1 MNIEELKLWIIDRIQ
16 KTDDEQLLSQVAL
29 LLDGHEIVSLENTVD
44 MMREPMTEYGNSAV
58 SEVYELNNEEEAAVL
73 EAREQ
78 YAQGR
83 VLSDEQVREKNARW
97 LRN

>member
-1 MNIEELKLWIIDRIQ
+1 MKTEELKLWIIDRIL
-16 KTDDEQLLSQVAL
+16 KTDDGQLLSQVAL
-29 LLDGHEIVSLENTVD
+29 LLDRHEIVSLENSVD
-44 MMREPMTEYGNSAV
+44 MMREPMAEYGSSAV

>member
-1 MNIEELKLWIIDRIQ
+1 MKTEELKLWIIDRIL
-16 KTDDEQLLSQVAL
+16 KTDDGQLLSQVAL
-29 LLDGHEIVSLENTVD
+29 LLDRHEIVSLENSVD
-44 MMREPMTEYGNSAV
+44 MMREPMAEYWSSAV

>member
-1 MNIEELKLWIIDRIQ
+1 MNIKKLKLWVIDRIL
-16 KTDDEQLLSQVAL
+16 KTEDGQLLSQVAM
-29 LLDGHEIVSLENTVD
+29 LLDERKTTSVEKSLD
-44 MMREPMTEYGNSAV
+44 MIREPMAVYGSSAV
-58 SEVYELNNEEEAAVL
+58 SEVYELKDEEEVAVK

>member
-1 MNIEELKLWIIDRIQ
+1 MGIEELKLWIIERIL
-16 KTDDEQLLSQVAL
+16 KTEDEQLLQQVAL
-29 LLDGHEIVSLENTVD
+29 LLNERGNTSVEKTLD
-44 MMREPMTEYGNSAV
+44 VMREPMVEYGNPTMK
-58 SEVYELNNEEEAAVL
+58 EVYELSEEEEAAVM

-83 VLSDEQVREKNARW
+83 VLSDEQVRERNARW

>member
-1 MNIEELKLWIIDRIQ
+1 MKIEDLKLSIIEVILN
-16 KTDDEQLLSQVAL
+16 TEDEQLLRQVAL
-29 LLDGHEIVSLENTVD
+29 LLRSQEKTVN
-44 MMREPMTEYGNSAV
+44 MMREPMAV
-58 SEVYELNNEEEAAVL
+58 NGSPTAKDVYELSEEEEATVL

-83 VLSDEQVREKNARW
+83 VFSDEQVREKNARW

>member
-1 MNIEELKLWIIDRIQ
+1 MNIEELKLWIIDRIL

-44 MMREPMTEYGNSAV
+44 MMREPMTEYGSSAV